1 MDGGMVAWKVA
12 MTAVVMAAVR
22 VVRSEL
28 RKAVG
33 SVEKM
38 VAVLVEQWDC
48 WKASKWVLSWW
59 VERLGG

>member
-1 MDGGMVAWKVA
+1 MDGGMVAWKVV
-12 MTAVVMAAVR
+12 MTAVVMAAVK

-33 SVEKM
+33 LVEQM
-38 VAVLVEQWDC
+38 GAVWVEQWDC

-59 VERLGG
+59 VERLEG

>member
-1 MDGGMVAWKVA
+1 MVAWKVA
-12 MTAVVMAAVR
+12 MTAAVMVAVK
-22 VVRSEL
+22 VARSGL

-33 SVEKM
+33 SVEQM
-38 VAVLVEQWDC
+38 VVVLVEQWDC